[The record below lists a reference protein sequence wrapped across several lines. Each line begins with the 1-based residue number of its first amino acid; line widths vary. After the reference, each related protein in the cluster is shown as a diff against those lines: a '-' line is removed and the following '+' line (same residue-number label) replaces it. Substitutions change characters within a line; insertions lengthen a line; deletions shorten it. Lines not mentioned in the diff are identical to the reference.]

1 MSKEANN
8 GVSRPSLKQIAE
20 VLGCPVDRVRSYA
33 RKPIP
38 GEPYD
43 PKAINWDAIDAFIT
57 GRLEKTG
64 YETLEEVYEA
74 ALAVEVKT
82 TSRASG
88 VKTMM
93 LDVDGSETTPA
104 RKIAVIPGDLIHDK
118 KTDTDYEVEYASD
131 TIVVYHTLEV
141 AEGKIA
147 LSHSIGNRNFN
158 SRFTK
163 VNG

>member
-1 MSKEANN
+1 MSEKANV
-8 GVSRPSLKQIAE
+8 GASKPSLKQIAE
-20 VLGCPVDRVRSYA
+20 VLGCPVDRVRSVA

-57 GRLEKTG
+57 NRLEKTG
-64 YETLEEVYEA
+64 YESLEDVYAA
-74 ALAVEVKT
+74 ALEVEVKT
-82 TSRASG
+82 STRAAG
-88 VKTMM
+88 QKTEM

-104 RKIAVIPGDLIHDK
+104 RKLNVQPGDMIHDK
-118 KTDTDYEVEYASD
+118 KTDTDYEVEYVSP
-131 TIVVYHTLEV
+131 TIVVFHAINVE
-141 AEGKIA
+141 EGKIA

-163 VNG
+163 LAE